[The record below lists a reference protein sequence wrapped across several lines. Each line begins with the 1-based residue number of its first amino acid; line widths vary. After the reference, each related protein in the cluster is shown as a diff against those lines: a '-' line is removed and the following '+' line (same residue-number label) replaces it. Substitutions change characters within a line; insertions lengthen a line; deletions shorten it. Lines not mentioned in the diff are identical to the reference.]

1 MCSVIAVRWVKALG
15 WLVQKFLNVFGNR
28 SFVLTFLSFFKT
40 ILCVCVRPLTIG
52 LWLSYLWG
60 RQPGLLPSGWPCSLQ
75 KLQHQSHP
83 GPHCQG
89 HDWPLSNT
97 HIYMQVPNIPAFIKS
112 WETPY
117 PVTSL
122 HTNIYAQTNAHVHIK
137 LSFHLRGHDL
147 SCHSC
152 TSTHCALY

>member
-1 MCSVIAVRWVKALG
+1 M
-15 WLVQKFLNVFGNR
+15 FLEIEVSYWHFCP
-28 SFVLTFLSFFKT
+28 FPKLF
-40 ILCVCVRPLTIG
+40 CVCVLILG
-52 LWLSYLWG
+52 LWLSSLWG

-97 HIYMQVPNIPAFIKS
+97 HIYMQVPEKS

-147 SCHSC
+147 SLIHLHTLCLVLKLHSDMNSPGPATAAC
-152 TSTHCALY
+152 KHLNKVDLNI